1 MAVDVRVDRGDVA
14 ERCLVELLQD
24 RQLDATVALDSVQ
37 RFGKRGDDRRRR
49 QRIRGGFQ
57 VGLAHQKADAA
68 VELTQFL
75 VAGVLDHAHDV
86 ARQHRLVHRL
96 GVDQRQFPRIDG
108 REVGLDQPFSADAL
122 VDELA
127 EVAFEVGHQVGAL
140 AGQCLACIEKNRL
153 ILAHVRALGARHQKV
168 SDAVEHR
175 RERQL
180 QTMDREVPAIAEYPG
195 HVSGHRA
202 PGGPVAGGRCH
213 AHAFGPRWPCT
224 GFAWA
229 SSREPALIAPLS
241 APPGLSPQK
250 RQVTV
255 AREV

>member
-1 MAVDVRVDRGDVA
+1 MSPNDVWLSSLRIASLMRRSPLIPCSASVNA
-14 ERCLVELLQD
+14 
-24 RQLDATVALDSVQ
+24 ATIVVGAS
-37 RFGKRGDDRRRR
+37 
-49 QRIRGGFQ
+49 GF
-57 VGLAHQKADAA
+57 AA
-68 VELTQFL
+68 
-75 VAGVLDHAHDV
+75 VLDHAHDV
-86 ARQHRLVHRL
+86 ARQHRFVHRL
-96 GVDQRQFPRIDG
+96 GIDQRQFPRVDG
-108 REVGLDQPFSADAL
+108 REVGLGKPFSADAL

-140 AGQCLACIEKNRL
+140 AGQRLACIEKNRL

-180 QTMDREVPAIAEYPG
+180 QTMDREIPAIAEYPG

-224 GFAWA
+224 A
-229 SSREPALIAPLS
+229 SQLTSGRP
-241 APPGLSPQK
+241 
-250 RQVTV
+250 V
-255 AREV
+255 ASQR